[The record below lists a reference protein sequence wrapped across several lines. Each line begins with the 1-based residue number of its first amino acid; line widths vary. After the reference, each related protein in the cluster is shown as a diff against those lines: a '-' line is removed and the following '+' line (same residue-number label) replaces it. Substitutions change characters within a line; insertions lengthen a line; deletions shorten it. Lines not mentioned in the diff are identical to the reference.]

1 VRVVVVRPC
10 VVVPAGRRVVLVRV
24 VVVPPLVRCV
34 GVRVVVVRLVVRP
47 LLELDELELELD
59 DFLAAALWVR
69 LPPER
74 ELTIEP
80 NANASLCSAPIT
92 VGSASANATANTVNF
107 VISRFIASSPLL
119 RAR

>member
-1 VRVVVVRPC
+1 VVVVVVRPC
-10 VVVPAGRRVVLVRV
+10 VVVPAGRRVVVVRV

-47 LLELDELELELD
+47 LLELDELELD

-80 NANASLCSAPIT
+80 NANASPCSAPIT